1 MERLLSVVET
11 CRQGGRSVAAYLTA
25 CFLAK
30 QTGQLIAVAQ
40 KLYDAEYDKL
50 RDDAKVTDFVA
61 VLALRHTRERLLAL
75 QKNRRAS
82 AANATYELFSA

>member
-1 MERLLSVVET
+1 MATPLRMDDVRKRPAREEVEH
-11 CRQGGRSVAAYLTA
+11 
-25 CFLAK
+25 LAK
-30 QTGQLIAVAQ
+30 QTGHVIAVAQ
-40 KLYDAEYDKL
+40 KVYDAEYDKL

-82 AANATYELFSA
+82 AANTTYELFSA

>member
-1 MERLLSVVET
+1 MATPLTTDEGRTRLAREEVV
-11 CRQGGRSVAAYLTA
+11 Q
-25 CFLAK
+25 LAK
-30 QTGQLIAVAQ
+30 QTGHVIAVAQ
-40 KLYDAEYDKL
+40 KVYDAEYDKL

-61 VLALRHTRERLLAL
+61 VLALRRTREKLIAQ